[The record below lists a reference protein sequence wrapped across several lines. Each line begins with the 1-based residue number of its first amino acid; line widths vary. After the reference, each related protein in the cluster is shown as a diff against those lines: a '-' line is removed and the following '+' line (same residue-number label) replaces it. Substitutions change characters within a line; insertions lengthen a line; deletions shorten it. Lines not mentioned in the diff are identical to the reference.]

1 MLFADR
7 IKQLREDNG
16 LLQRKVA
23 AALDVDA
30 GLYSKIERG
39 ERSAKRE
46 QVIALASI
54 FNANEK
60 ELLTLWL
67 ADQVYGIVGYEQNA
81 NDVLN
86 IVAENIVEYNKSK

>member
-1 MLFADR
+1 MLFADK
-7 IKQLREDNG
+7 IKQLREDSG
-16 LLQRKVA
+16 QLQRKIA
-23 AALDVDA
+23 AVLDVDA

-39 ERSAKRE
+39 ERLAKRE
-46 QVIALASI
+46 QVIALAKI
-54 FNANEK
+54 LHTDER

-67 ADQVYGIVGYEQNA
+67 ADQVYGIVEYEQTA